1 MSDYELSSLWVNGAM
16 AVATFLAVL
25 VALFGERL
33 RQSWI
38 RPKLKLELI
47 EPAFTKNNLVQA
59 GWYYLLNASN
69 KRLESPASNVRV
81 MLTRVLRQSPDGSW
95 QEQRFSGPIQVTWRW
110 PDQMPQFATV
120 GQPATATFG
129 FLRENQRAFQLS
141 MVFYPNNLDPEIA
154 ADTPTRLV
162 FRAVSDTSES
172 DELVLEVAWDGAWT
186 EEWSEIND
194 HLKVKAVP
202 A

>member
-1 MSDYELSSLWVNGAM
+1 MSDYEICSLWVNGAM

-33 RQSWI
+33 RQSWT

-47 EPAFTKNNLVQA
+47 ESAFTKNNLARA

-69 KRLESPASNVRV
+69 ERLESPASNVRV
-81 MLTRVLRQSPDGSW
+81 ILTRVLRKSPDGLW

-129 FLRENQRAFQLS
+129 FLREGEDAFELS
-141 MVFYPNNLDPEIA
+141 MVFYPNNLDPAIA
-154 ADTPTRLV
+154 ANTPTRLV

-172 DELVLEVAWDGAWT
+172 DELIVEVAWDGGWA
-186 EEWSEIND
+186 EERSDMDD
-194 HLKVKAVP
+194 HLKVTSVR
-202 A
+202 

>member
-1 MSDYELSSLWVNGAM
+1 M

-33 RQSWI
+33 RQSWT

-47 EPAFTKNNLVQA
+47 ESAFTKNNLARA

-69 KRLESPASNVRV
+69 ERLESPASNVRV
-81 MLTRVLRQSPDGSW
+81 ILTRVLRKSPDGLW

-129 FLRENQRAFQLS
+129 FLREGEDAFELS
-141 MVFYPNNLDPEIA
+141 MVFYPNNLDPAIA
-154 ADTPTRLV
+154 ANTPTRLV

-172 DELVLEVAWDGAWT
+172 DELIVEVAWDGGWA
-186 EEWSEIND
+186 EERSDMDD
-194 HLKVKAVP
+194 HLKVTSVR
-202 A
+202 